1 MRPFAFVEPTSL
13 DEVIRLLA
21 AGQSQARL
29 IAGGSDLLGEL
40 KDDVVAYERLV
51 SLAGVE
57 ALRHIRQEREA
68 TIRRAGHCGAARI

>member
-21 AGQSQARL
+21 AGPDQSRL

-40 KDDVVAYERLV
+40 KDDVVSVRTP
-51 SLAGVE
+51 GKPG
-57 ALRHIRQEREA
+57 RH
-68 TIRRAGHCGAARI
+68 

>member
-21 AGQSQARL
+21 AGPDQSRL

-40 KDDVVAYERLV
+40 KDDVVPYERLV

-57 ALRHIRQEREA
+57 ELRHVREEGGGL
-68 TIRRAGHCGAARI
+68 RLGGAGYGGTT